1 LDIADLGREIGVS
14 AGSLRLWAAAH
25 HVTGFASLIDGANV
39 AGIDPFALDRLTTWL
54 LRRSK

>member
-14 AGSLRLWAAAH
+14 AGSLRLWAAAR
-25 HVTGFASLIDGANV
+25 HVTGFASLIDGATV
-39 AGIDPFALDRLTTWL
+39 AGIDPFALDRLITWL